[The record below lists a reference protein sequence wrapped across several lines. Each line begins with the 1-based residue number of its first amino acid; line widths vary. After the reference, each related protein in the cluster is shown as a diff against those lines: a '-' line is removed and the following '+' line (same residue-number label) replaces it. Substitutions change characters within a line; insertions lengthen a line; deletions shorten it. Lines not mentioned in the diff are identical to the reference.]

1 MKIIITAVDQAK
13 ALNNFIQNVYGLD
26 VLISYKDLSDMT
38 VEIDPIVN
46 TEPKVKEE
54 VVSEEVALDTERK
67 AAEERAEELGISF
80 RSDIKTEN
88 LISRIEEEEERI
100 AKLARTPDPL
110 PMDEGVEEYEDEQ
123 EEEEEQQ
130 DTKPSI
136 FNITKTAEEDSTEE
150 QEDKPRSNFF
160 DKIKKKEA

>member
-1 MKIIITAVDQAK
+1 MKIIITAQDQAT
-13 ALNNFIQNVYGLD
+13 ALNNYVQELYDLNVS
-26 VLISYKDLSDMT
+26 ISSDGLSDMT
-38 VEIDPIVN
+38 VEIEPVKSKPVKKEEE
-46 TEPKVKEE
+46 EPKV
-54 VVSEEVALDTERK
+54 DTERQ
-67 AAEERAEELGISF
+67 AAEERANELGISY

-88 LISRIEEEEERI
+88 LIARIEEEEERI
-100 AKLARTPDPL
+100 ATLARTPDPL

-130 DTKPSI
+130 NTKPSI
-136 FNITKTAEEDSTEE
+136 FNITKTAEEDSIDE

>member
-1 MKIIITAVDQAK
+1 MKIIITAQDQAT
-13 ALNNFIQNVYGLD
+13 ALNNYVQELYDLNVS
-26 VLISYKDLSDMT
+26 ISSDGLSDMT
-38 VEIDPIVN
+38 VEIEPVN
-46 TEPKVKEE
+46 FKPVKYQPVKQEEPKV
-54 VVSEEVALDTERK
+54 DTERQ
-67 AAEERAEELGISF
+67 AAEERANELGISY

-88 LISRIEEEEERI
+88 LIARIEEEEERI
-100 AKLARTPDPL
+100 ATLARTPDPL
-110 PMDEGVEEYEDEQ
+110 PMDEGVEEYEVEQ

-130 DTKPSI
+130 NTKPSI

>member
-1 MKIIITAVDQAK
+1 MKIIITAQDQAT
-13 ALNNFIQNVYGLD
+13 ALNNYVQELYDLNVS
-26 VLISYKDLSDMT
+26 ISSDGLSDMT
-38 VEIDPIVN
+38 VEI
-46 TEPKVKEE
+46 EPVKSKPVKKEVEE
-54 VVSEEVALDTERK
+54 PEVDTERQ
-67 AAEERAEELGISF
+67 AAEERANELGISY

-88 LISRIEEEEERI
+88 LITRIEEEEERI
-100 AKLARTPDPL
+100 ATLARTPDPL
-110 PMDEGVEEYEDEQ
+110 PMDEDVEEYEDEQ

-136 FNITKTAEEDSTEE
+136 FNITKTAEEDSTDE

>member
-1 MKIIITAVDQAK
+1 MKIIITAQDQAT
-13 ALNNFIQNVYGLD
+13 ALNNYVQELYDLNVS
-26 VLISYKDLSDMT
+26 ISSDGLSDMT
-38 VEIDPIVN
+38 VEI
-46 TEPKVKEE
+46 EPVKSKPVKKEE
-54 VVSEEVALDTERK
+54 EPEVDTERQ
-67 AAEERAEELGISF
+67 AAEERANELGISY

-88 LISRIEEEEERI
+88 LITRIEEEEERI
-100 AKLARTPDPL
+100 ATLARTPDPL

>member
-110 PMDEGVEEYEDEQ
+110 PMDEGVELDE
-123 EEEEEQQ
+123 EFEEEEQEV
-130 DTKPSI
+130 KPSI
-136 FNITKTAEEDSTEE
+136 FNITQKSEEEDTEE
-150 QEDKPRSNFF
+150 EEKPRSNFF

>member
-1 MKIIITAVDQAK
+1 MKIIITAQDQAT
-13 ALNNFIQNVYGLD
+13 ALNNYVQEMYDLNVS
-26 VLISYKDLSDMT
+26 ISSDGLSDMT
-38 VEIDPIVN
+38 VEIEPVKSKPVKQE
-46 TEPKVKEE
+46 EPKV
-54 VVSEEVALDTERK
+54 DTERQ
-67 AAEERAEELGISF
+67 AAEERADELGISY

-88 LISRIEEEEERI
+88 LIARIEEEEGRI
-100 AKLARTPDPL
+100 ATLARTPDPL
-110 PMDEGVEEYEDEQ
+110 PMDEDVEEHEL

-130 DTKPSI
+130 NTKPSF